1 MMSTKSG
8 DHVSAFQVS
17 VSVIVFLGFY
27 FIFLHKNSQSK
38 VLLLSS
44 TVVAMYYFVSSITD
58 TPYSQPLPSLFLWCL
73 YVLFI
78 RFIPIKSLSL
88 TDKKRFFVSNL
99 YMLAYIVTASFV
111 VNNMLQSK
119 DGGDHGLA
127 VPKQVKAA
135 V

>member
-8 DHVSAFQVS
+8 DHVPAFQVS
-17 VSVIVFLGFY
+17 LSVIVFLGFY

-38 VLLLSS
+38 VLLRLS

-58 TPYSQPLPSLFLWCL
+58 TPYSHPLPSLFVWCL

-99 YMLAYIVTASFV
+99 YMLVYIVTASFV
-111 VNNMLQSK
+111 VDNMLQSK
-119 DGGDHGLA
+119 DGGYHGLA
-127 VPKQVKAA
+127 VPE
-135 V
+135 